1 MKSTTKKFGPWALIT
16 GANAGIGE
24 AFAHQ
29 LAEQGY
35 NLALVGRRPE
45 ALQKLSDELTQ
56 TYGIETRNVVVDLS
70 EPDFL
75 SVLAEATADLDIGLL
90 VSNAGGAAMGAMLR
104 VDLPRLT
111 SMLRLNTQ
119 SHLELAHHFGQRF
132 EKRGSGGIVLVS
144 STAGLQGTPF
154 AGNYAGAK
162 AYLLNLGTALNYEM
176 KGTGVNVTVLLPG
189 PTRTPGMMDKLDI
202 PLHKLPAPM
211 MTPQAVAK
219 IGLRAVRRNKPFVIA
234 GRLNRLM
241 SNFGVLIGKVGSRNM
256 WGGMVKGLVPAELNV
271 Q

>member
-1 MKSTTKKFGPWALIT
+1 MNRNTQKFGPWALIT
-16 GANAGIGE
+16 GANAGIG
-24 AFAHQ
+24 AGFAHL
-29 LAEQGY
+29 LAAQGY

-45 ALQKLSDELTQ
+45 ALRESSAELTQ
-56 TYGIETRNVVVDLS
+56 AHGIQTRDVVVDLS

-75 SVLAEATADLDIGLL
+75 PILAKATADLDIGLL
-90 VSNAGGAAMGAMLR
+90 ISNAGGAAMGAMLR

-119 SHLELAHHFGQRF
+119 AHLELAHHFGRRF
-132 EKRGSGGIVLVS
+132 EERGNGGIVLVS

-162 AYLLNLGTALNYEM
+162 AYLLNLGAALNYEM

-189 PTRTPGMMDKLDI
+189 PTRTPGMMEKLDI
-202 PLHKLPAPM
+202 PLYKLPAPM
-211 MTPQAVAK
+211 MQAETVAS

-241 SNFGVLIGKVGSRNM
+241 SNFGVLIGKVASRNM
-256 WGGMVKGLVPAELNV
+256 WGGMVKGLVPAELKF